1 VHDLTGARVRKRGH
15 DTTPATDQ
23 QVAPGTVAR
32 LVRVR
37 GRVQGV
43 YFRSS
48 TRQTARRHG
57 VTGWVRNVEDGSVEA
72 WLEGEPG
79 AVDDVETWM
88 LAGGPPAAE
97 VVDAEVRSAEPEGHA
112 RFEVRR

>member
-1 VHDLTGARVRKRGH
+1 VRKRDH
-15 DTTPATDQ
+15 AATPATDHP
-23 QVAPGTVAR
+23 VSPGTVAR
-32 LVRVR
+32 QVRVR

-72 WLEGEPG
+72 WLEGEAE

-97 VVDAEVRSAEPEGHA
+97 VVDADVASVEPEGHA
-112 RFEVRR
+112 RFDVRR